1 MILSLFQTQS
11 ETLASMADEAS
22 SPRYKNEIPEVGF
35 LTRNN
40 SKILSSQVGIRL
52 CEMFKFTYNW
62 YMIYLW
68 VFLKVKAFTLMQRR
82 CRSLNK

>member
-11 ETLASMADEAS
+11 ETLSSIADETS
-22 SPRYKNEIPEVGF
+22 SPRCKNEIPEIGF
-35 LTRNN
+35 PRRNN
-40 SKILSSQVGIRL
+40 SEILSSQVGIRL

-68 VFLKVKAFTLMQRR
+68 VFLMSKL
-82 CRSLNK
+82 SL